1 MKNMILAVLAGSLF
15 CNVAVAVKMEGKTF
29 IYQKPNGEI
38 RLSAILGNGQQAK
51 FSINTNVDMHVCEV
65 EGIANA
71 IAETAEHTTL
81 QWRDKEQCQI
91 TLTWGQNRVNVK
103 ATEECNSYCGMNAGN
118 SLSGV
123 YK

>member
-1 MKNMILAVLAGSLF
+1 MKNVYIALLAGSLF
-15 CNVAVAVKMEGKTF
+15 CYVAVAAKMEGSTF
-29 IYQKPNGEI
+29 IYHKPDGEI
-38 RLSAILGNGQQAK
+38 RLSAVPGNNQQAK

-65 EGIANA
+65 DGIANA
-71 IAETAEHTTL
+71 ISDTPQHTTL
-81 QWRDKEQCQI
+81 QWRDKEQCLI
-91 TLTWGQNRVNVK
+91 TLTWGQNRVNAK

>member
-1 MKNMILAVLAGSLF
+1 MKNILIAVLAGSLF
-15 CNVAVAVKMEGKTF
+15 CNIAVAAKMEGKTF
-29 IYQKPNGEI
+29 IYQKPDGEF
-38 RLSAILGNGQQAK
+38 RLSAVPGNGQQAK

-65 EGIANA
+65 EGIATA
-71 IAETAEHTTL
+71 IADTPQHTTL
-81 QWRDKEQCQI
+81 QWRDNAQCLI
-91 TLTWGQNRVNVK
+91 TLTWGQNRVNVQ

>member
-1 MKNMILAVLAGSLF
+1 MKNILIAVLAGSLF
-15 CNVAVAVKMEGKTF
+15 CNVAVAAKIEGKTF
-29 IYQKPNGEI
+29 VYQKPDGEI
-38 RLSAILGNGQQAK
+38 RLSAVSGNGQQAK

-65 EGIANA
+65 EGISTA

-81 QWRDKEQCQI
+81 QWRDKDQCQI

>member
-1 MKNMILAVLAGSLF
+1 MKSKIIVVLASILF
-15 CNVAVAVKMEGKTF
+15 CNVAVAAKMEGKAF
-29 IYQKPNGEI
+29 IYQKPDGEI
-38 RLSAILGNGQQAK
+38 RLSAVPGNAQQAK

-65 EGIANA
+65 EGIATA
-71 IAETAEHTTL
+71 IAETSEHTTL
-81 QWRDKEQCQI
+81 QWRDKDQCQI

-123 YK
+123 YN

>member
-1 MKNMILAVLAGSLF
+1 MKHVYIALLAGSLF
-15 CNVAVAVKMEGKTF
+15 CNVAVAAKMEGKTF
-29 IYQKPNGEI
+29 VYQKPDGEI
-38 RLSAILGNGQQAK
+38 RLSAVPANNQQAK
-51 FSINTNVDMHVCEV
+51 YSINTNVDMHVCEV

-81 QWRDKEQCQI
+81 QWRDKEQCLV
-91 TLTWGQNRVNVK
+91 TLTWGQNSVNVQ

-118 SLSGV
+118 SLSGI

>member
-15 CNVAVAVKMEGKTF
+15 CNIAVAAKMEGKTF
-29 IYQKPNGEI
+29 IYQKPDGEI
-38 RLSAILGNGQQAK
+38 RLSAVPGNGQQAK
-51 FSINTNVDMHVCEV
+51 YSINTNVDMHVCEV
-65 EGIANA
+65 EGIATA
-71 IAETAEHTTL
+71 IADTPQHTTL
-81 QWRDKEQCQI
+81 QWRDKEQCLI
-91 TLTWGQNRVNVK
+91 TLTWGQNSVNVK

>member
-1 MKNMILAVLAGSLF
+1 MKNILIAVLAGSLF
-15 CNVAVAVKMEGKTF
+15 CNVAVAAKMEGKTF
-29 IYQKPNGEI
+29 IYQKPDGEI
-38 RLSAILGNGQQAK
+38 RLSAVPGNGQQAK

-65 EGIANA
+65 EEIATA
-71 IAETAEHTTL
+71 IAETSEHTTL
-81 QWRDKEQCQI
+81 QWRDKDQCQI